1 MEHKGEKMLR
11 SMMVLSLAGLMSLT
25 CLAQNDATAS
35 EKKPTATQTSASA
48 LKTFY
53 HLSFVVQELENERV
67 INSRSYSMIMSEMG
81 QSSIRAGEKV
91 PYSSTTGPST
101 QWQQIDV
108 GVNIDCR
115 GLQATD
121 NGVSLNI
128 KADISSVVESH
139 GANSPPASPP
149 IIRNNQWESNVV
161 LPLKRPS
168 VLFSSD
174 DPASKRRMQLQLAV
188 TPIR

>member
-1 MEHKGEKMLR
+1 MLR
-11 SMMVLSLAGLMSLT
+11 SMIVLGLAGLMSLT
-25 CLAQNDATAS
+25 CLAQSDASAS
-35 EKKPTATQTSASA
+35 GKKPTAPQTPTSA
-48 LKTFY
+48 LKKSY
-53 HLSFVVQELENERV
+53 HLTFVVQELDNERV

-91 PYSSTTGPST
+91 PYSSTTGANT
-101 QWQQIDV
+101 EWQQIDV

-128 KADISSVVESH
+128 KADISSVMESH
-139 GANSPPASPP
+139 GANSAPASPP

-161 LPLKRPS
+161 LPLKQPS

-174 DPASKRRMQLQLAV
+174 DPASKRRMQLQLTI

>member
-1 MEHKGEKMLR
+1 MLR
-11 SMMVLSLAGLMSLT
+11 SMIVLGVAGLLSLT
-25 CLAQNDATAS
+25 CLAQNDASAQ
-35 EKKPTATQTSASA
+35 EKKSTTPQTPASA
-48 LKTFY
+48 LKKFY
-53 HLSFVVQELENERV
+53 HLSFVVQELDNERV

-115 GLQATD
+115 RLETTD
-121 NGVSLNI
+121 NGVSLDI

-139 GANSPPASPP
+139 GANGPPVSPP

-168 VLFSSD
+168 ILFSSD
-174 DPASKRRMQLQLAV
+174 DPASKRRMQLQLTV